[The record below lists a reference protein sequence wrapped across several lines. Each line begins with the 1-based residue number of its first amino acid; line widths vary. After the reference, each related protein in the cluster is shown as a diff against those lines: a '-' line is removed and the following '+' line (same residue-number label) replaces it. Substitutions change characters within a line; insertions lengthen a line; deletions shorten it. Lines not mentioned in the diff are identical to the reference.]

1 MVIFFCIFRD
11 FFKMKIIKKQLVIF
25 FVILIIS
32 ITNSLAHEYKIG
44 NLKILHPY
52 IIETPPGAIT
62 AGGYMKIVNTGH
74 QHDHISLVTVDFA
87 KVCEIHEMK
96 MENDMMKMREVKDE
110 LEISAQ
116 SSVELKHKGYHIMFM
131 KLLKP
136 MIKGETH
143 EGTLYFEKAG
153 NIKIIFTVEKMSF
166 KLGDNS

>member
-1 MVIFFCIFRD
+1 
-11 FFKMKIIKKQLVIF
+11 MKIIKKQLVIF

-62 AGGYMKIVNTGH
+62 AGGYMKIVNTGN
-74 QHDHISLVTVDFA
+74 QNDHLSLVTVDFA

-131 KLLKP
+131 NLLKP
-136 MIKGETH
+136 MIKDETY

-153 NIKIIFTVEKMSF
+153 NIKIIFTVEKMGF
-166 KLGDNS
+166 KLEDNS